1 MSASEREGI
10 IKGKQPTDR
19 LRGGLAAAF
28 LSALAS
34 VYPSPVAARDRRLGA
49 EPGSTEYEKAYALDQ
64 FMSRVVSGSPLGRDL
79 PPLIGK
85 EVLELGCGHG
95 GVTCY
100 LASLGAKRAV
110 GIDINTDNFS
120 HGLEL
125 ARQFR
130 GGLPVEL
137 VEMNCMNLTFEDE
150 SFDAVYADNAFEHY
164 EDPER
169 VMREAYRILRPDGFL
184 IVPIFSSIKSKYGLH
199 LKQGLKLP
207 WANLFFSD
215 ETIIGAMQRQAQ
227 KRPELLEWYSG
238 LNGEPQR
245 VRDLRK
251 HGDLNDITHKEFLQ
265 MAARTGF
272 KVKTFRVYPTR
283 LGRVIRRLM
292 PSLER
297 TIIFDVLSTGAGALL
312 YKSKDDT
319 NQIRIV
325 AKR

>member
-10 IKGKQPTDR
+10 IKGKQPADK
-19 LRGGLAAAF
+19 LRGGIAAAF

-34 VYPSPVAARDRRLGA
+34 AYPSPVAARDKRLVA
-49 EPGSTEYEKAYALDQ
+49 EPGSVEYEKAYTLDQ

-79 PPLIGK
+79 PTLIGK

-125 ARQFR
+125 ASKFK

-137 VEMNCMNLTFEDE
+137 MEMNCMNLTFEEE

-164 EDPER
+164 DDPER
-169 VMREAYRILRPDGFL
+169 VMREAYRVLRPGGFL

-207 WANLFFSD
+207 WANLFFSE
-215 ETIIGAMQRQAQ
+215 ETIIGAMQRQAR
-227 KRPELLEWYSG
+227 KRPELLEWYAG
-238 LNGEPQR
+238 LNGEPRR

-251 HGDLNDITHKEFLQ
+251 HRDLNDITHKDFLQ

-272 KVKTFRVYPTR
+272 DVKAFRVYPTR
-283 LGRVIRRLM
+283 VGRVLRRLM

-297 TIIFDVLSTGAGALL
+297 TIIFDVLSTGAGSLL
-312 YKSKDDT
+312 YKSP
-319 NQIRIV
+319 NN
-325 AKR
+325 AN